1 MDNAAVIDSLKIQ
14 SNLYPSAFLCPP
26 RYANAKSLDLSENR
40 RIWAYTTASAP
51 NTLNAWFNNN
61 GKSTFKGKKIGKSLR
76 IKMSHQSNAVRKTF
90 FLSNTPVS
98 LSTYSYLFGRG
109 P

>member
-90 FLSNTPVS
+90 LLSNTPVS